1 MAAPDELKIKPAKE
15 KPTPT
20 IGKILGLKAPMP
32 WNTSK
37 VVPLDAPCPSLL
49 YGIELEIEQISNDRD
64 PYVPHGMR
72 STEDG
77 SLRSTPGHFSREFIT
92 EPMTYSHIAYTL
104 KDFFA
109 RNAFTANNYSE
120 RCSIHVHTNVHN
132 LTFEQLATL
141 LLTYQVYERVLF
153 NWIGHERDRNIFC
166 VPWYDTTMTH
176 RIVDRIKQAD
186 QYTFSE
192 WQKYTALNLIP
203 VHAQASIEWR
213 HMHGHCDI
221 DMLLQ
226 WLRLI
231 GHIYQFALDVSFED
245 AKTNFAN
252 LNTTSQ
258 YLTALNQVFLHDAD
272 ILRAPG
278 YENHMEDGV
287 LAMKYSLLTKTP
299 TAENK
304 VKAATTYNWD
314 NSYFSTMNE
323 QELLQELHQ
332 NRRVIIQAVQAA
344 APQWM
349 PVNPVR
355 DDRVGFTV
363 SQMPEAIVYEEE
375 DVDTFERTV

>member
-1 MAAPDELKIKPAKE
+1 MAAPDELKVKPVKE
-15 KPTPT
+15 KPVTT
-20 IGKILGLKAPMP
+20 IGKVLGLKAPMP

-37 VVPLDAPCPSLL
+37 VVPLNAPCPSLL
-49 YGIELEIEQISNDRD
+49 YGIELEIEEISNDRD

-92 EPMTYSHIAYTL
+92 EPMTYSHVAFTL

-109 RNAFTANNYSE
+109 RNGFNDSNYSE

-153 NWIGHERDRNIFC
+153 NWVGHERDRNIFC
-166 VPWYDTTMTH
+166 VPWYDTTMTF
-176 RIVDRIKQAD
+176 RIVDRIKHAD

-221 DMLLQ
+221 DVLLQ

-231 GHIYQFALDVSFED
+231 GHIYQFALDVSFEE

-258 YLTALNQVFLHDAD
+258 YLTALNQVFLNDAD

-278 YENHMEDGV
+278 YEQHMEDGV
-287 LAMKYSLLTKTP
+287 LAMKYSLLTKPPAQESKFKSVRTN
-299 TAENK
+299 TWDDHF
-304 VKAATTYNWD
+304 VTTVNLH
-314 NSYFSTMNE
+314 
-323 QELLQELHQ
+323 QELVQELQ
-332 NRRVIIQAVQAA
+332 QRRNAGQETG
-344 APQWM
+344 
-349 PVNPVR
+349 VR
-355 DDRVGFTV
+355 FTV
-363 SQMPEAIVYEEE
+363 TPVPAGIDFVAYA
-375 DVDTFERTV
+375 DDFERNN